1 MSYKQNF
8 RDVGNPDLFLSNF
21 SVAYW
26 QDTSLFVGTRYFP
39 VVPVNLAAGKYLT
52 YPKGYFGR
60 PVNSKRAEDGVA
72 NTIGYK
78 TKSEGY
84 TVDDDAIRIFISDKK
99 RANVANGQ
107 QLDMEATGVVT
118 DALLINKE
126 IDFVSKFLV
135 PGKWA
140 TDYQGVA
147 SGPTGNQFLKWSNAN
162 SDPIGD
168 ILSRRVAFSLA
179 TGGRRWNKAL
189 MTLDVYDAL
198 TRNPSVI
205 DRINGA
211 STSQNPGIVTQQA
224 LAALLEVNE
233 IEIMQSVVNMAAD
246 GLEDTDGNPLTD
258 MQFAAEGVLMLNYV
272 EPTVGNMKP
281 IAAVTFAWNEFVGL
295 GIDNG
300 PAIRTYPGVEGRR
313 GNFVEAEF
321 AIDTQMVAP
330 DMGILFYDAV

>member
-8 RDVGNPDLFLSNF
+8 RDVSNPDLFLSNF

-246 GLEDTDGNPLTD
+246 GLETAEGDPLTD

-281 IAAVTFAWNEFVGL
+281 IAAVTFAWNEFIGL

>member
-246 GLEDTDGNPLTD
+246 GLETAEGDPLTD

>member
-8 RDVGNPDLFLSNF
+8 RDVSNPDLFLSNF

-147 SGPTGNQFLKWSNAN
+147 SSPTGNQFLKWSNAN

-258 MQFAAEGVLMLNYV
+258 MQFAAKGVLMLNYV

>member
-1 MSYKQNF
+1 MSYKQNYK
-8 RDVGNPDLFLSNF
+8 DVGNPDLFLSNF

-78 TKSEGY
+78 TKNEGY

-147 SGPTGNQFLKWSNAN
+147 SGPTANQFLKWSNAN

-198 TRNPSVI
+198 TRNPAVI

-211 STSQNPGIVTQQA
+211 STSQNPGIVTEQA
-224 LAALLEVNE
+224 LAALLEVDT

-246 GLEDTDGNPLTD
+246 GLEDSDGNPLTD
-258 MQFAAEGVLMLNYV
+258 LQFAAEGVLMLNYV

-281 IAAVTFAWNEFVGL
+281 IAAATFAWNEFVGL
-295 GIDNG
+295 GINNG
-300 PAIRTYPGVEGRR
+300 PSIRTYPGVEGRR

>member
-8 RDVGNPDLFLSNF
+8 RDVSNPDLFLSNF

-246 GLEDTDGNPLTD
+246 GLETAEGDPLTD

>member
-8 RDVGNPDLFLSNF
+8 RDVSNPDLFLSNF

>member
-8 RDVGNPDLFLSNF
+8 RDVSNPDLFLSNF

-135 PGKWA
+135 SGKWA

>member
-147 SGPTGNQFLKWSNAN
+147 SGP
-162 SDPIGD
+162 
-168 ILSRRVAFSLA
+168 
-179 TGGRRWNKAL
+179 
-189 MTLDVYDAL
+189 
-198 TRNPSVI
+198 
-205 DRINGA
+205 DRK
-211 STSQNPGIVTQQA
+211 
-224 LAALLEVNE
+224 
-233 IEIMQSVVNMAAD
+233 SVV
-246 GLEDTDGNPLTD
+246 
-258 MQFAAEGVLMLNYV
+258 
-272 EPTVGNMKP
+272 
-281 IAAVTFAWNEFVGL
+281 
-295 GIDNG
+295 
-300 PAIRTYPGVEGRR
+300 
-313 GNFVEAEF
+313 
-321 AIDTQMVAP
+321 
-330 DMGILFYDAV
+330 

>member
-8 RDVGNPDLFLSNF
+8 RDVSNPDLFLSNF

-258 MQFAAEGVLMLNYV
+258 MQFAAKGVLMLNYV

>member
-8 RDVGNPDLFLSNF
+8 RDVGAPDTFLSNF
-21 SVAYW
+21 SVSYW

-39 VVPVNLAAGKYLT
+39 VVPVNQAAGKFLT

-78 TKSEGY
+78 TKNQGY

-99 RANVANGQ
+99 RANVQNGQ
-107 QLDMEATGVVT
+107 QLDMEASAVTT

-126 IDFVSKFLV
+126 VDFAEKFLTA
-135 PGKWA
+135 GKWGL
-140 TDYQGVA
+140 DFKGKDA
-147 SGPTGNQFLKWSNAN
+147 SPSTGEFLKWSNAN
-162 SDPIGD
+162 ADPIGD

-179 TGGRRWNKAL
+179 SGGRRWNKAL

-198 TRNPSVI
+198 TRSPAVI
-205 DRINGA
+205 DRINGG
-211 STSQNPGIVTQQA
+211 STTQNPGIVTKQA
-224 LAALLEVNE
+224 LAALLEVDE
-233 IEIMQSVVNMAAD
+233 LEIMQSVVNMAAD
-246 GLEDTDGNPLTD
+246 GVEDGDGNPMSD
-258 MQFAAEGVLMLNYV
+258 FQFAKTGVLMLNYV

-281 IAAVTFAWNEFVGL
+281 VAAAGFVWNEFIGL
-295 GIDNG
+295 GVNNG
-300 PAIRTYPGVEGRR
+300 PSIRTYPGVEGRR

-321 AIDTQMVAP
+321 AIDVQMVAP
-330 DMGILFYDAV
+330 DLGVLFYDAV

>member
-8 RDVGNPDLFLSNF
+8 RDVGAPDLFLSNF

-26 QDTSLFVGTRYFP
+26 QDTSRFVGTRYFP
-39 VVPVNLAAGKYLT
+39 VVPVTQAAGKYLT

-78 TKSEGY
+78 TKNQGY

-140 TDYQGVA
+140 TDYQGVDA
-147 SGPTGNQFLKWSNAN
+147 TPTGNEFLKWSNAN

-168 ILSRRVAFSLA
+168 ILSHRVAFSLA

-224 LAALLEVNE
+224 LAALLEVDE

-246 GLEDTDGNPLTD
+246 GLEDAEGNPLSD
-258 MQFAAEGVLMLNYV
+258 FQFAAEGVLMLNYV

-281 IAAVTFAWNEFVGL
+281 ISAVTFAWNEFASL

-300 PAIRTYPGVEGRR
+300 PSIRTYPGVEGRR

-321 AIDTQMVAP
+321 AIDTEMVAP

>member
-39 VVPVNLAAGKYLT
+39 VVPVNLAAGKYRT

>member
-8 RDVGNPDLFLSNF
+8 RDVSNPDLFLSNF

-246 GLEDTDGNPLTD
+246 GLETTEGDPLTD

-281 IAAVTFAWNEFVGL
+281 IAAVTFAWNEFIGL

>member
-8 RDVGNPDLFLSNF
+8 RDVSNPDLFLSNF

-168 ILSRRVAFSLA
+168 VLSRRVAFSLA

-281 IAAVTFAWNEFVGL
+281 IAAVTFSWNEFVGL